1 MFWLQ
6 IQKELHV
13 VGERQKL
20 SVAADIVIA
29 EFDDV
34 FHMIFVWIFQNCLH
48 TLGLS
53 SFRFYFKRH
62 AFSFYP
68 DKESGVLQIVI

>member
-1 MFWLQ
+1 MLP
-6 IQKELHV
+6 V
-13 VGERQKL
+13 T
-20 SVAADIVIA
+20 AYIVIT

-34 FHMIFVWIFQNCLH
+34 SHMIFVWIFQNCLR

-53 SFRFYFKRH
+53 YFRFYFKRH